1 MKEALVNFVANFPH
15 ELAVVLLSVI
25 PVAEL
30 RLAIPVAIVQYG
42 IPPVEAL
49 MFACIGNLIPVP
61 FIILFIRKI
70 FKWMKKFKMF
80 RSIVEKLEKRGEEK
94 KSTVEKYKFWGLFIF
109 VAIPLP
115 GTGAWT
121 GALIAGLM
129 DMRLKKAMPSI
140 TLGVLTAGIIVTL
153 ISTGVLKMVGI

>member
-1 MKEALVNFVANFPH
+1 MKEALINFVANFPL
-15 ELAVVLLSVI
+15 ELGVVLLSMI

-30 RLAIPVAIVQYG
+30 RFAIPFAIFNG
-42 IPPVEAL
+42 MNPAEAFL
-49 MFACIGNLIPVP
+49 FACIGNLIPVP

-70 FKWMKKFKMF
+70 FTWMKKFKF
-80 RSIVEKLEKRGEEK
+80 LRKIVEKMENRGTAKIE
-94 KSTVEKYKFWGLFIF
+94 TVEKYKFWGLCIF

-129 DMRLKKAMPSI
+129 DMRLKKALPSI
-140 TLGVLTAGIIVTL
+140 CLGVLIAGIAVTAL
-153 ISTGVLKMVGI
+153 SILVPSLLGF